1 MQIYKAAF
9 RTVFQT
15 YVRAEIADQFTRNE
29 IMTANEIRQKIGMR
43 PSNDPKADKL
53 VNSNISQP
61 TDQPTE
67 NTEKGGEIQNG

>member
-1 MQIYKAAF
+1 
-9 RTVFQT
+9 
-15 YVRAEIADQFTRNE
+15 
-29 IMTANEIRQKIGMR
+29 MTANEIRQKIGMR

-61 TDQPTE
+61 MEDGSDQMIE